1 MLVFVFDVLMLSL
14 QVVVG
19 DELPALKAP
28 KKSRSSVKLMTDL
41 CYSSK
46 FALLLLLLFPHFHSQ
61 SLDEIECPTITS
73 KEVATTT
80 TLKLLT
86 DRTKP
91 QIL

>member
-46 FALLLLLLFPHFHSQ
+46 FALLLLLFPHFHSQ

-73 KEVATTT
+73 KEVAATT